1 MSGFI
6 ASGAIGDEAVIA
18 NSEFWPSID
27 PVALRAA
34 MRIDGAVASD
44 RLRSTI
50 IAAALEVNADLAKWR
65 SRQQSAGYAKLSD
78 VPSEEIDG
86 TSRLIQLYMRAV
98 ACGTAAELAQ
108 RYRSYDATA
117 AGDKRAEDL
126 TPSID
131 ELRRDLRFAV
141 RDFLGS
147 SRVTVELI

>member
-6 ASGAIGDEAVIA
+6 ANGNAGDEAVIA

-27 PVALRAA
+27 PIALRAA
-34 MRIDGAVASD
+34 MRIDGAVAPD

-50 IAAALEVNADLAKWR
+50 VAVALEVNADLAKWR
-65 SRQQSAGYAKLSD
+65 AQQQNAGFEKLND
-78 VPSEEIDG
+78 VPSEHIDG
-86 TSRLIQLYMRAV
+86 VSRLAQLYLRAI

-108 RYRSYDATA
+108 RYRSYDTAA
-117 AGDKRAEDL
+117 AGDKRADDL

-141 RDFLGS
+141 RDFLGA
-147 SRVTVELI
+147 SRITVELI